1 MSWFPLALTPK
12 FKCVLQGGGGGF
24 GMVGPIPLMLR
35 PCFTLDLHFT
45 ISSGAVSARVC
56 DGRDDF
62 NFEIVNFPFLDD
74 DVPHSVS
81 GAVCVSQN
89 VQFAGASD
97 CVVDFDAICL
107 LIFLNKGIRTINF
120 AKLFF

>member
-1 MSWFPLALTPK
+1 
-12 FKCVLQGGGGGF
+12 
-24 GMVGPIPLMLR
+24 MVGPIPLMLR
-35 PCFTLDLHFT
+35 PCFCFTLDLHFT

-107 LIFLNKGIRTINF
+107 LIFLSKGYPYH
-120 AKLFF
+120 KLCKTFFSKFYSRYCGLVSDSMLGLGLF

>member
-12 FKCVLQGGGGGF
+12 FKCVLQGGGGLWHGRTNTSDAEALF
-24 GMVGPIPLMLR
+24 YLG
-35 PCFTLDLHFT
+35 LHFT

-97 CVVDFDAICL
+97 CVVDFCL

-120 AKLFF
+120 AKPFF